1 MIIRNMTRDDLETAA
16 EVFYTAFNSVGE
28 KWAKETCL
36 KRIEQYFNP
45 DTCFVAESDGVV
57 VGFLTGKL
65 DNVLDHQELY
75 IDILAVD
82 PKNHKLGVGTKL
94 LEVAETYA
102 KSCGYK
108 GMWLSAGTELPS
120 FDWYSKIG
128 FKQSKWVTLY
138 KIFK

>member
-1 MIIRNMTRDDLETAA
+1 MNKDDLEVAT
-16 EVFYTAFNSVGE
+16 EIFYTAFNSVGE
-28 KWAKETCL
+28 KWSQETCL
-36 KRIEQYFNP
+36 KRIEQYFSP
-45 DTCFVAESDGVV
+45 DTCFVAENDGAV

-82 PKNHKLGVGTKL
+82 PKKHKLGIGTKL
-94 LEVAETYA
+94 LEEAEIYA

-120 FDWYSKIG
+120 FDWYKKIG